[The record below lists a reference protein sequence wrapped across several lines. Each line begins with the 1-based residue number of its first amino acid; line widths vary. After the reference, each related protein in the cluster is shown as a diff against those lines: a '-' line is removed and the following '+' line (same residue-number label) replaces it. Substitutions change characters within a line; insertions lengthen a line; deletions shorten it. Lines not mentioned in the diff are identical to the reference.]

1 MSHQHLLCKEVYYGL
16 LSKTENYFKK
26 IGISDAYI
34 KEFIMTISI
43 CISHDVKIEYSFFE
57 LTKIANYVNEDINIK
72 SIFGYVLQQCLKNKT
87 PIDILNMLH
96 IQKKITRN
104 QQDFIIHKMKSIFNY
119 DTICCKVEICDIK
132 FIMNKKTLDVIKIMN
147 DVDTHVL
154 LNLFCKKH
162 NLSENNV
169 KFYIDNMEMK
179 LNEKL
184 IEYGISYENN
194 IIDIIIFQKS

>member
-1 MSHQHLLCKEVYYGL
+1 M
-16 LSKTENYFKK
+16 
-26 IGISDAYI
+26 
-34 KEFIMTISI
+34 
-43 CISHDVKIEYSFFE
+43 
-57 LTKIANYVNEDINIK
+57 
-72 SIFGYVLQQCLKNKT
+72 
-87 PIDILNMLH
+87 LN

-119 DTICCKVEICDIK
+119 DSICCKVEICDIK

-154 LNLFCKKH
+154 LNLFCKKN
-162 NLSENNV
+162 NLNEKNV
-169 KFYIDNMEMK
+169 KFYVDNMEMN

-184 IEYGISYENN
+184 LAYGISYENN